1 MSLPPV
7 LLYPAYRSG
16 SATPWGGTQLGTR
29 YGKPIPGDPTG
40 ESLEM
45 SVIPG
50 LNATDAQ
57 GTPLSVL
64 IARYGQQLTGGRIAG
79 EFPLLLKL
87 LDARQPLSV
96 QVHPNDVYA
105 QQHEGKLGKTE
116 AWVILHAEPNAQL
129 VYGLRAGVTR
139 AMLEAAFAQNQ
150 PLEPLLR
157 FVPVR
162 TGDVFYIPAG
172 MVHAIGSGILL
183 YEIQQSSDVTYRFY
197 DWNRTDAQGHKR
209 PLHIQQAL
217 EVVRPALHLDA
228 VTPTLL
234 PDAHCR
240 HELLLDTQYF
250 RTERLNACHGASI
263 PAGRGVFSVLT
274 ALFDGHL
281 SCPQA
286 QLDCALPAGQ
296 TVLIPADC
304 LPFVID
310 GPQFLLSMPNANA

>member
-1 MSLPPV
+1 MSLPPI

-16 SATPWGGTQLGTR
+16 NATPWGGTQLSVR
-29 YGKPIPGDPTG
+29 YGKPIPCDPTG

-45 SVIPG
+45 SVIPT

-57 GTPLSVL
+57 GTPLSAL
-64 IARYGQQLTGGRIAG
+64 IQRYGQQLTGTTG

-96 QVHPNDVYA
+96 QVHPDDAYA

-116 AWVILHAEPNAQL
+116 AWVILHAVPDAQL

-139 AMLEAAFAQNQ
+139 AMLEAAFTQNQ

-157 FVPVR
+157 FVPAR
-162 TGDVFYIPAG
+162 TGDVFFIPAG
-172 MVHAIGSGILL
+172 MVHAIGGGILL

-197 DWNRTDAQGHKR
+197 DWNRMDAQGHKR
-209 PLHIQQAL
+209 PLHIEQAL
-217 EVVRPALHLDA
+217 DVVRSDLHLDA
-228 VTPTLL
+228 VSPVLL
-234 PDAHCR
+234 PDTHCR
-240 HELLLDTQYF
+240 RELLLDTQYF
-250 RTERLNACHGASI
+250 RTERLNDCHGASI

-274 ALFDGHL
+274 TLFDGRL
-281 SCPQA
+281 VCPQA

-304 LPFVID
+304 LPFAID
-310 GPQFLLSMPNANA
+310 GPQFLLSSPNA